1 MFIRGCCGSVVTV
14 GSDGDVEVGYDAW
27 MLSLEVLV
35 IMLFNEEGSDP
46 VPSNEGTDHL
56 RNPVLDSSHPFVQ
69 VMVCLLP
76 CI

>member
-1 MFIRGCCGSVVTV
+1 MFICGCCDCVVRV
-14 GSDGDVEVGYDAW
+14 ESDGDVEVGCDAG

-35 IMLFNEEGSDP
+35 ITLFNEEGSDP